1 MRVLLLV
8 ALLLFILTG
17 GLYLAGE
24 QLRPTPTG
32 GDFSLQ
38 GGCGPVALQDYR
50 GRWVVL
56 YFGFASCPDV
66 CPTSLAR
73 WAHAINGLSPQ
84 EQQQLVLLF
93 ITLDPQRDTPALIT
107 EYARHFHP
115 DFVGLSGSH
124 EQIDAV
130 AKRYGVIYRRVELE
144 SAITYTIDHSSYSY
158 LLNPQ
163 GELVRMLTDGS
174 DAATRRQALRDAIQS
189 GR

>member
-1 MRVLLLV
+1 MKLLLLIVLLLV
-8 ALLLFILTG
+8 SLTG

-24 QLRPTPTG
+24 QLRPQPAG
-32 GDFSLQ
+32 GDFILQ
-38 GGCGPVALQDYR
+38 GGNGPVASEDYR

-73 WAHAINGLSPQ
+73 WAHAINGLSAPQ
-84 EQQQLVLLF
+84 QQQLALLF
-93 ITLDPQRDTPALIT
+93 ITLDPQRDTPELVT
-107 EYARHFHP
+107 KYARHFHP

-174 DAATRRQALRDAIQS
+174 DVATRTQALRDALYS